1 MAAAAAKEAGIS
13 VDELMTMLQEDT
25 LQAIRLLSDA
35 LHDIDAKKNADEMGW
50 PAESSKEVVDRLVAG
65 ADEIIKE
72 AQKNG
77 DTDILVVFHGNSII
91 KLLYALDPASNPTMI
106 ENASISKVVYK
117 DGKYTVVSVN
127 DTSYIKE

>member
-1 MAAAAAKEAGIS
+1 M
-13 VDELMTMLQEDT
+13 
-25 LQAIRLLSDA
+25 
-35 LHDIDAKKNADEMGW
+35 KKWLFGFVLGVVGLGLMGW

-72 AQKNG
+72 TQKNG
-77 DTDILVVFHGNSII
+77 NTDILVVFHGNSII
-91 KLLYALDPASNPTMI
+91 KLLYALDSTSNPTMI

-117 DGKYTVVSVN
+117 DRKYTVASVN